1 MVQFPNVPL
10 QGPSHSPEPAAQA
23 GGGWRREEEA
33 FPRIS
38 GVMEASQVGT
48 EPASGEGVEGT
59 KGRPVAP
66 GRTKQGGG
74 GLAEPVEETKLFQH

>member
-48 EPASGEGVEGT
+48 EPVSGEEGRAQRAGPWLLAGWSGV
-59 KGRPVAP
+59 A
-66 GRTKQGGG
+66 G